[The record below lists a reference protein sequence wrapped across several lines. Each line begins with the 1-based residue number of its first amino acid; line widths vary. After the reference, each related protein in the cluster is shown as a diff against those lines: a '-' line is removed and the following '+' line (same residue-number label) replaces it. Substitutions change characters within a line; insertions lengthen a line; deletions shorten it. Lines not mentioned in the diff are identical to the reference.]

1 MADTR
6 ALRQGPARTTV
17 VAGLALAALLGA
29 SPAVSADPMIWS
41 NGNDA
46 GAHPGPVIQE
56 FDAATGA
63 LLKSFADPAATNSSQ
78 EGRGIAVVGSN
89 IFYSLEDSTS
99 VFLTNAGGANLGAAF
114 TVNISGVTGIRSI
127 ASDGHF
133 LYLALVSADLS
144 IDQNVYKFD
153 FFGNPIGSPRTLVPS
168 GGIVQGPRD
177 GLEIVGNTFVA
188 NQPRDDIGP
197 YDQFDAT
204 TANLI
209 TAAFLNP
216 GTFGFTGVAFDG
228 TDYYVFD
235 DEADPSQLVVFD
247 ASGAFVKRVTLTGLP
262 GPNDQAFLSDL
273 SAVVPE
279 VPEPCT
285 TALLATA
292 LGGLAV
298 WRRRQP
304 SRNGC
309 S

>member
-1 MADTR
+1 
-6 ALRQGPARTTV
+6 
-17 VAGLALAALLGA
+17 LAVAALLGTF
-29 SPAVSADPMIWS
+29 SAVRADPIIWS

-56 FDAATGA
+56 FNAATGA
-63 LLKSFADPAATNSSQ
+63 LLKSFADPAATSPSQ
-78 EGRGIAVVGSN
+78 EGRGIAVVGSK

-99 VFLTNAGGANLGAAF
+99 VFLTNVGGANLGAAF

-133 LYLALVSADLS
+133 LYLTLVSADLT
-144 IDQNVYKFD
+144 IHQNVYKFD
-153 FFGNPIGSPRTLVPS
+153 FSGNPIGAPLTLVPS

-177 GLEIVGNTFVA
+177 GLEIVGDTFVA
-188 NQPRDDIGP
+188 NQPRGDIGP
-197 YDQFDAT
+197 YDQFDAVNG
-204 TANLI
+204 NLV

-247 ASGAFVKRVTLTGLP
+247 ASGAFLKRVTLTGLP

-273 SAVVPE
+273 SATVPA
-279 VPEPCT
+279 VPEPGAT
-285 TALLATA
+285 VLLAAALL
-292 LGGLAV
+292 GLAV
-298 WRRRQP
+298 WRRQRQP
-304 SRNGC
+304 DQNEFR
-309 S
+309 